1 MADQREVL
9 ILMDATQQT
18 QIMEEVGR
26 QNFFAAIGYLSTWNM
41 SYGFVQITQDGDTD
55 MVAVYKDTQDSWEDG
70 PVKYVIGAVWH
81 DDHYGFHS

>member
-1 MADQREVL
+1 MADQREVR

-41 SYGFVQITQDGDTD
+41 SFGFVQITQDGDTD
-55 MVAVYKDTQDSWEDG
+55 MVAVYKNTADG
-70 PVKYVIGAVWH
+70 PTKYVIGAVWH

>member
-1 MADQREVL
+1 MADQREVR

-26 QNFFAAIGYLSTWNM
+26 QKFFEAIGYLSSWNM

-55 MVAVYKDTQDSWEDG
+55 MVAVYRDTERG
-70 PVKYVIGAVWH
+70 LTKYIIGAVWH

>member
-26 QNFFAAIGYLSTWNM
+26 QNFYAAIGYLSTWNM

-55 MVAVYKDTQDSWEDG
+55 MVALYKDTEDG
-70 PVKYVIGAVWH
+70 LLKYVIGAVWH
-81 DDHYGFHS
+81 EDHYGFHS

>member
-26 QNFFAAIGYLSTWNM
+26 QNFFAAIGYLATWNM
-41 SYGFVQITQDGDTD
+41 SYGFVQITQDDTTD
-55 MVAVYKDTQDSWEDG
+55 MVAVYRDTERG
-70 PVKYVIGAVWH
+70 LTKYIIGAVWH
-81 DDHYGFHS
+81 GDHYGFHS

>member
-9 ILMDATQQT
+9 ILMDSVQQT

-55 MVAVYKDTQDSWEDG
+55 MVAVYKSTADG
-70 PVKYVIGAVWH
+70 SIGYVIGAVWH
-81 DDHYGFHS
+81 GDHYGFHS

>member
-9 ILMDATQQT
+9 ILMDAVQQT

-55 MVAVYKDTQDSWEDG
+55 MVAVYKSTADG
-70 PVKYVIGAVWH
+70 PIGYVIGAVWH
-81 DDHYGFHS
+81 EDHYGFHS

>member
-9 ILMDATQQT
+9 ILMDSVQQT

-41 SYGFVQITQDGDTD
+41 SFGFVQITQDGDTD
-55 MVAVYKDTQDSWEDG
+55 MVAVYKNTADG
-70 PVKYVIGAVWH
+70 PIGYVIGAVWH
-81 DDHYGFHS
+81 EDHYGFHS

>member
-18 QIMEEVGR
+18 EIMEEVGR
-26 QNFFAAIGYLSTWNM
+26 QNFFAAIGYLATWNM
-41 SYGFVQITQDGDTD
+41 SFGFVQITQDDTTD
-55 MVAVYKDTQDSWEDG
+55 MVALYKDTEDS

-81 DDHYGFHS
+81 ENHYKFHS